1 MAGKS
6 KTAPGPSTQALNRFE
21 QAFAKNFGEAALR
34 REGGAMYQVI
44 PSGSVALDYAL
55 GVGGLPEGRLVEL
68 WGPESAGKTTMA
80 ILMMVEA
87 QRKHPDKFTAVID
100 MEQTWD
106 PAYAAKLGLDNER
119 NYLFQPGAAEDV
131 ADAIK
136 MLMESD
142 FVSEILLDSVGG
154 MIPKEEIEKDAGDAT
169 VGTNAKIVTR
179 MVKIAAVNARKHGTT
194 LIIINQVR
202 DKISFRGGTTT
213 GGGWALKHVTT
224 IKLKFARTDTYTI
237 GKDDAVE
244 QVGQIVSIKVEKNK
258 VAAPG
263 RIAKISLFNQP
274 TDQYGP
280 MGIDRAHEAWTLG
293 KRLKLFKQAGA
304 FYTLPDDTRH
314 QGEARVLEHLR
325 ATPGLVEQIRTMAL
339 ATVAHE
345 IVDDGPVTD
354 RDTEDGDDE

>member
-1 MAGKS
+1 MAAKP
-6 KTAPGPSTQALNRFE
+6 KTTPGPSAQALATFE
-21 QAFAKNFGEAALR
+21 QRFGKAFGQSVLQ
-34 REGGAMYQVI
+34 RENGPLYQVI
-44 PSGSVALDYAL
+44 PTGSVALDYAL
-55 GVGGLPEGRLVEL
+55 GVGGLPEGRLIEL
-68 WGPESAGKTTMA
+68 WGPESAGKTTVA

-87 QRKHPDKFTAVID
+87 QRKHPDKFTAIVD

-119 NYLFQPGAAEDV
+119 NYVFQPNTAEEV

-136 MLMESD
+136 MLMETGYISL
-142 FVSEILLDSVGG
+142 IQLDSIGA
-154 MIPKEEIEKDAGDAT
+154 MIPQEEVEKNAEDAT

-179 MVKIAAVNARKHGTT
+179 MVKIAAVSARKHRST
-194 LIIINQVR
+194 LVIVNQVR

-224 IKLKFARTDTYTI
+224 LKLKFAKTDTYTI

-244 QVGQIVSIKVEKNK
+244 QVGQVVTIKVEKNK
-258 VAAPG
+258 VAPPG
-263 RIAKISLFNQP
+263 RVAKISIFNQE
-274 TDQYGP
+274 TEQYGP

-293 KRLKLFKQAGA
+293 RRLKLFKQAGA
-304 FYTLPDDTRH
+304 FYTLPDDSKH

-325 ATPGLVEQIRTMAL
+325 AAPGLVEQIRTMAL

-345 IVDDGPVTD
+345 IVDDGPATMD
-354 RDTEDGDDE
+354 DGGDDE